1 MRMVLQV
8 LLAFLVATVVMG
20 VLVVLVFLVATIL
33 MTGLSLW
40 ALLDSGA

>member
-1 MRMVLQV
+1 MVLQV